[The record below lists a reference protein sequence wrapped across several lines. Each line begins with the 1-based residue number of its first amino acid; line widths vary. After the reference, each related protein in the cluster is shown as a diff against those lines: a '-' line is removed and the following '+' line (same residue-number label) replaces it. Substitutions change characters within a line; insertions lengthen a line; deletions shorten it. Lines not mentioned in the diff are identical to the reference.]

1 MSNNKPGV
9 FISFEG
15 VDGAGKTSHMLRV
28 KAHLESLGMACLQ
41 TREPGGTAV
50 GEAIRSLVLHQ
61 NMDIHTELLLMY
73 AARRQHLVEVIQPA
87 LARGVWVISDRFE
100 DSSFAYQGSAGGV
113 WDACQTLSAWALN
126 GFEPHLTF
134 LFDLPIEVSQARIQ
148 QRAGQ
153 SDKFEEKPRAY
164 VEAVRAGF
172 LRRAEQNPSRVCVI
186 DAQGTEPDVG
196 QAMLGAL
203 HNFLNT
209 REQEDC
215 GR

>member
-15 VDGAGKTSHMLRV
+15 VDGAGKTSHMQRV
-28 KAHLESLGMACLQ
+28 KAHLESLGISCLQ
-41 TREPGGTAV
+41 TREPGGTEV
-50 GEAIRSLVLHQ
+50 GEAIRALVLHQ

-73 AARRQHLVEVIQPA
+73 AARRQHVEEVIQPA

-100 DSSFAYQGSAGGV
+100 DSSFAYQGNAGGV
-113 WDACQTLSAWALN
+113 WDECQTLSAWALN
-126 GFEPHLTF
+126 GFEPNLTF

-153 SDKFEEKPRAY
+153 SDKFEEKPHAY

-172 LRRAEQNPSRVCVI
+172 LRRAEQNPKRVCVI
-186 DAQGTEPDVG
+186 DAQCSESDVG
-196 QAMLGAL
+196 QAVLAAL
-203 HNFLNT
+203 SNFLNNK
-209 REQEDC
+209 QLKDC
-215 GR
+215 AP